1 MFRKKNE
8 QEFMDEANVD
18 SSTNDKEE
26 KKGFFHRKKKEIH
39 LYEDDMGY
47 INDDSDFLE
56 DEYDKELDELQEEEK
71 PKKRK
76 RRFLGRKK
84 KEETEETVSQ
94 TEELTAEDDTQ
105 ESILSDE
112 DAIILQEP
120 EKKKF
125 SKKKLALI
133 CGTAAVI
140 VIAVVFFVIRNMG
153 GTSEGKAYVESV
165 REITG
170 LGTAGGANN
179 RYTGTVDAESSWK
192 ITLQSDMSV
201 EKRYVNVGD
210 QVKKGDKLFKYN
222 TQELKLSKEKK
233 ELEQETL
240 QNEISQLTKD
250 ISSYQSDL
258 KSASASEKI
267 QLQTQILTA
276 QTTIKKDQYTI
287 KTNKETIKTLEKNIK
302 DATVK
307 SKMNGLV
314 KKVNSSLESS
324 SSSSDDSADDSSDSG
339 DGSSDDS
346 TYMTILAVG
355 NYRIKGTVSETNV
368 GSLNEG
374 DPVIVRSRV
383 DDSKTWKGTI
393 SSIKT
398 DTTADDTADD
408 SSSDYSDSSDDT
420 NTGETASKYNFYVKL
435 DDDKD
440 LMMGQHVLVEPDNG
454 QDEKKDG
461 MWLPSAYIRKDHNK
475 YYVWLDSH
483 NKLKLHEIKVGEYDE
498 NLDEYEVKSGLKTS
512 DYIACDDSA
521 LKEGMKVTKV
531 SPEDSTSNYG
541 EDQTSDGAET
551 FGADDYDAS
560 DEGDTSDYGIDTYD
574 SGDDGSV
581 DDSVDSDSDSLDTD
595 SDSSDSADS
604 GTSDSDIAD
613 FGE

>member
-1 MFRKKNE
+1 MFRKKNG
-8 QEFMDEANVD
+8 QEFMDETNLD

-26 KKGFFHRKKKEIH
+26 KKGFFHRKKKKEIN

-47 INDDSDFLE
+47 IEDDSNFDE
-56 DEYDKELDELQEEEK
+56 DEYDKELEELQEEEK
-71 PKKRK
+71 PEKKRG
-76 RRFLGRKK
+76 FFHRKK
-84 KEETEETVSQ
+84 KEEEKSGGTEKLEGTK
-94 TEELTAEDDTQ
+94 EEE
-105 ESILSDE
+105 ESLLSDD

-140 VIAVVFFVIRNMG
+140 VIAVVFFVIRNIG

-179 RYTGTVDAESSWK
+179 RYTGTVDAEKSWK
-192 ITLQSDMSV
+192 ITLQSDLSV

-222 TQELKLSKEKK
+222 TQLKLSKEKK

-240 QNEISQLTKD
+240 QNEITQLTKD
-250 ISSYQSDL
+250 IKSYQSDL

-287 KTNKETIKTLEKNIK
+287 KSNKESIKLLEKNIK

-314 KKVNSSLESS
+314 KKVNASLET
-324 SSSSDDSADDSSDSG
+324 SSSDDSSDDGSDSG

-346 TYMTILAVG
+346 SYMTILAVG

-368 GSLNEG
+368 WSLNEG

-383 DDSKTWKGTI
+383 DNSQTWKGTI

-398 DTTADDTADD
+398 DTTADDTSD
-408 SSSDYSDSSDDT
+408 SSSDYSDGYTDDESS
-420 NTGETASKYNFYVKL
+420 TGETASKYNFYVKL
-435 DDDKD
+435 DNDKD
-440 LMMGQHVLVEPDNG
+440 LMMGQHVLIEQDNG
-454 QDEKKDG
+454 QDEQKEG
-461 MWLPSAYIRKDHNK
+461 MWLPSAYIKKNNNK

-483 NKLKLHEIKVGEYDE
+483 NKLKLHEIQVGEYDE

-512 DYIACDDSA
+512 DYIACDDST

-531 SPEDSTSNYG
+531 SPEDNTSGYG
-541 EDQTSDGAET
+541 DEQENDDAES
-551 FGADDYDAS
+551 FGSDAS
-560 DEGDTSDYGIDTYD
+560 EDTSDVGEDYSDYSDSADTYD
-574 SGDDGSV
+574 SSDDGSL
-581 DDSVDSDSDSLDTD
+581 SDGADFG
-595 SDSSDSADS
+595 SDSSDSGNS

>member
-1 MFRKKNE
+1 MFRKKNG
-8 QEFMDEANVD
+8 QEFMDERNVD
-18 SSTNDKEE
+18 SSVNDKEE
-26 KKGFFHRKKKEIH
+26 KKGFFHRRKKKEIN

-47 INDDSDFLE
+47 IEEDGDFSE
-56 DEYDKELDELQEEEK
+56 EEYDKELDELQEDEK
-71 PKKRK
+71 PEKRK
-76 RRFLGRKK
+76 RRFWHRKK
-84 KEETEETVSQ
+84 EDTSEEAQ
-94 TEELTAEDDTQ
+94 TEDLAEEHHDEDGF
-105 ESILSDE
+105 LSDE

-170 LGTAGGANN
+170 LGTAAGANN
-179 RYTGTVDAESSWK
+179 RYTGTVDAEKSWK
-192 ITLQSDMSV
+192 ITLQSDLSV

-240 QNEISQLTKD
+240 QNEITQLTKD
-250 ISSYQSDL
+250 IKSYQSDL

-287 KTNKETIKTLEKNIK
+287 KSNKESIKLLEKNIK

-314 KKVNSSLESS
+314 KKVNASLET
-324 SSSSDDSADDSSDSG
+324 SSSDDSSDDGSDSG

-346 TYMTILAVG
+346 SYMTILAVG

-368 GSLNEG
+368 WSLNEG

-383 DDSKTWKGTI
+383 DNSQTWKGTI

-398 DTTADDTADD
+398 DTTADDTSD
-408 SSSDYSDSSDDT
+408 SSSDYSDGYTDDESS
-420 NTGETASKYNFYVKL
+420 TGETASKYNFYVKL
-435 DDDKD
+435 DNDKD
-440 LMMGQHVLVEPDNG
+440 LMMGQHVLIEQDNG
-454 QDEKKDG
+454 QDEQKEG
-461 MWLPSAYIRKDHNK
+461 MWLPSAYIKKNNNK

-483 NKLKLHEIKVGEYDE
+483 NKLKLHEIQVGEYDE

-512 DYIACDDSA
+512 DYIACDDST

-531 SPEDSTSNYG
+531 SPEDNTSGYG
-541 EDQTSDGAET
+541 DEQENDDAES
-551 FGADDYDAS
+551 FGSDAS
-560 DEGDTSDYGIDTYD
+560 EDTSDVGEDYSDYSDSADTYD
-574 SGDDGSV
+574 SSDDGSL
-581 DDSVDSDSDSLDTD
+581 SDGADFG
-595 SDSSDSADS
+595 SDSSDSGNS

>member
-1 MFRKKNE
+1 MFRKKNG
-8 QEFMDEANVD
+8 QEFMDETNLD

-26 KKGFFHRKKKEIH
+26 KKGFFHRKKKKEIN

-47 INDDSDFLE
+47 IEDDSNFDE
-56 DEYDKELDELQEEEK
+56 DEYDKELEELQEEEK
-71 PKKRK
+71 PEKKRG
-76 RRFLGRKK
+76 FFHRKK
-84 KEETEETVSQ
+84 KEEEKSGGTEKLEGTK
-94 TEELTAEDDTQ
+94 EEE
-105 ESILSDE
+105 ESLLSDD

-140 VIAVVFFVIRNMG
+140 VIAVVFFVIRNIG

-179 RYTGTVDAESSWK
+179 RYTGTVDAEKSWK
-192 ITLQSDMSV
+192 ITLQSDLSV

-210 QVKKGDKLFKYN
+210 QVKKGDKLYKYN

-240 QNEISQLTKD
+240 QNEITQLTKD
-250 ISSYQSDL
+250 IKSYQSDL

-287 KTNKETIKTLEKNIK
+287 KSNKESIKLLEKNIK

-314 KKVNSSLESS
+314 KKVNASLET
-324 SSSSDDSADDSSDSG
+324 SSSDDSSDDGSDSG

-346 TYMTILAVG
+346 SYMTILAVG

-368 GSLNEG
+368 WSLNEG

-383 DDSKTWKGTI
+383 DNSQTWKGTI

-398 DTTADDTADD
+398 DTTADDTSD
-408 SSSDYSDSSDDT
+408 SSSDYSDGYTDDESS
-420 NTGETASKYNFYVKL
+420 TGETASKYNFYVKL
-435 DDDKD
+435 DNDKD
-440 LMMGQHVLVEPDNG
+440 LMMGQHVLIEQDNG
-454 QDEKKDG
+454 QDEQKEG
-461 MWLPSAYIRKDHNK
+461 MWLPSAYIKKNNIKYFHRIKMPFFRQSAFTSCTVNSPKWNKDAASAAEQPVSWNASAK
-475 YYVWLDSH
+475 SSSLPAPPLAKTGMETASQTAFSMGKSKPSFVPSASIEFKQISPAPSCSH
-483 NKLKLHEIKVGEYDE
+483 CFTQSIKSKCIST
-498 NLDEYEVKSGLKTS
+498 LAPLMKTVH
-512 DYIACDDSA
+512 
-521 LKEGMKVTKV
+521 LW
-531 SPEDSTSNYG
+531 SPIFFASMPT
-541 EDQTSDGAET
+541 QTH
-551 FGADDYDAS
+551 
-560 DEGDTSDYGIDTYD
+560 
-574 SGDDGSV
+574 
-581 DDSVDSDSDSLDTD
+581 
-595 SDSSDSADS
+595 
-604 GTSDSDIAD
+604 
-613 FGE
+613 

>member
-1 MFRKKNE
+1 MFRKKNG
-8 QEFMDEANVD
+8 QEFMDETNLD

-26 KKGFFHRKKKEIH
+26 KKGFFHRKKKKEIN

-47 INDDSDFLE
+47 IEDDSNFDE
-56 DEYDKELDELQEEEK
+56 DEYDKELEELQEEEK
-71 PKKRK
+71 PEKKRG
-76 RRFLGRKK
+76 FFHRKK
-84 KEETEETVSQ
+84 KEEEKSGGTEKLEGTK
-94 TEELTAEDDTQ
+94 EEE
-105 ESILSDE
+105 ESLLSDD

-140 VIAVVFFVIRNMG
+140 VIAVVFFVIRNIG

-179 RYTGTVDAESSWK
+179 RYTGTVDAEKSWK
-192 ITLQSDMSV
+192 ITLQSDLSV

-240 QNEISQLTKD
+240 QNEITQLTKD
-250 ISSYQSDL
+250 IKSYQSDL

-287 KTNKETIKTLEKNIK
+287 KSNKESIKLLEKNIK

-314 KKVNSSLESS
+314 KKVNASLET
-324 SSSSDDSADDSSDSG
+324 SSSDDSSDDGSDSG

-346 TYMTILAVG
+346 SYMTILAVG

-368 GSLNEG
+368 WSLNEG

-383 DDSKTWKGTI
+383 DNSQTWKGTI

-398 DTTADDTADD
+398 DTTADDTSD
-408 SSSDYSDSSDDT
+408 SSSDNSDDESS
-420 NTGETASKYNFYVKL
+420 TGETASKYNFYVKL
-435 DDDKD
+435 DNDKD
-440 LMMGQHVLVEPDNG
+440 LMMGQHVLIEQDNG
-454 QDEKKDG
+454 QDEQKEG
-461 MWLPSAYIRKDHNK
+461 MWLPSAYIKKNNNK

-483 NKLKLHEIKVGEYDE
+483 NKLKLHEIQVGEYDE

-512 DYIACDDSA
+512 DYIACDDST

-531 SPEDSTSNYG
+531 SPEDNTSGYG
-541 EDQTSDGAET
+541 DEQENDDAES
-551 FGADDYDAS
+551 FGSDAS
-560 DEGDTSDYGIDTYD
+560 EDTSDVGEDYSDYSDSADTYD
-574 SGDDGSV
+574 SSDDGSL
-581 DDSVDSDSDSLDTD
+581 SDGADFG
-595 SDSSDSADS
+595 SDSSDSGNS

>member
-1 MFRKKNE
+1 MFRKKNG
-8 QEFMDEANVD
+8 QEFMDELNAD
-18 SSTNDKEE
+18 SSVNDKEE
-26 KKGFFHRKKKEIH
+26 KKGFFHRRKKKEIN

-47 INDDSDFLE
+47 IEEDGDFSE
-56 DEYDKELDELQEEEK
+56 EEYDKELDELQEDEK
-71 PKKRK
+71 PEKRK
-76 RRFLGRKK
+76 RRFWHRKK
-84 KEETEETVSQ
+84 EDTPEEAQ
-94 TEELTAEDDTQ
+94 TEDLAEEHHDEDGF
-105 ESILSDE
+105 LSDE

-140 VIAVVFFVIRNMG
+140 VIAVVFFVIRNIG

-179 RYTGTVDAESSWK
+179 RYTGTVDAEKSWK
-192 ITLQSDMSV
+192 ITLQSDLSV

-240 QNEISQLTKD
+240 QNEITQLTKD
-250 ISSYQSDL
+250 IKSYQSDL

-287 KTNKETIKTLEKNIK
+287 KSNKESIKLLEKNIK

-314 KKVNSSLESS
+314 KKVNASLET
-324 SSSSDDSADDSSDSG
+324 SSSDDSSDDGSDSG

-346 TYMTILAVG
+346 SYMTILAVG

-368 GSLNEG
+368 WSLNEG

-383 DDSKTWKGTI
+383 DNSQTWKGTI

-398 DTTADDTADD
+398 DTTADDTSD
-408 SSSDYSDSSDDT
+408 SSSDYSDGYTDDESS
-420 NTGETASKYNFYVKL
+420 TGETASKYNFYVKL
-435 DDDKD
+435 DNDKD
-440 LMMGQHVLVEPDNG
+440 LMMGQHVLIEQDNG
-454 QDEKKDG
+454 QDEQKEG
-461 MWLPSAYIRKDHNK
+461 MWLPSAYIKKNNNK

-483 NKLKLHEIKVGEYDE
+483 NKLKLHEIQVGEYDE

-512 DYIACDDSA
+512 DYIACDDST

-531 SPEDSTSNYG
+531 SPEDNTSGYG
-541 EDQTSDGAET
+541 DEQENDDAES
-551 FGADDYDAS
+551 FGSDAS
-560 DEGDTSDYGIDTYD
+560 EDTSDVGEDYSDYSDSADTYD
-574 SGDDGSV
+574 SSDDESL
-581 DDSVDSDSDSLDTD
+581 SDGADFG
-595 SDSSDSADS
+595 SDSSDSGNS

>member
-1 MFRKKNE
+1 MFRKKNG
-8 QEFMDEANVD
+8 QEFMDETNLD

-26 KKGFFHRKKKEIH
+26 KKGFFHRKKKKEIN

-47 INDDSDFLE
+47 IEDDSNFDE
-56 DEYDKELDELQEEEK
+56 DEYDKELEELQEEEK
-71 PKKRK
+71 PEKKRG
-76 RRFLGRKK
+76 FFHRKK
-84 KEETEETVSQ
+84 KEEEKSGGTEKLEGTK
-94 TEELTAEDDTQ
+94 EEE
-105 ESILSDE
+105 ESLLSDD

-140 VIAVVFFVIRNMG
+140 VIAVVFFVIRNIG

-179 RYTGTVDAESSWK
+179 RYTGTVDAEKSWK
-192 ITLQSDMSV
+192 ITLQSDLSV

-233 ELEQETL
+233 ELE
-240 QNEISQLTKD
+240 NEITQLTKD
-250 ISSYQSDL
+250 IKSYQSDL

-287 KTNKETIKTLEKNIK
+287 KSNKESIKLLEKNIK

-314 KKVNSSLESS
+314 KKVNASLET
-324 SSSSDDSADDSSDSG
+324 SSSDDSSDDGSDSG

-346 TYMTILAVG
+346 SYMTILAVG

-368 GSLNEG
+368 WSLNEG

-383 DDSKTWKGTI
+383 DNSQTWKGTI

-398 DTTADDTADD
+398 DTTADDTSD
-408 SSSDYSDSSDDT
+408 SSSDYSDGYTDDESS
-420 NTGETASKYNFYVKL
+420 TGETASKYNFYVKL
-435 DDDKD
+435 DNDKD
-440 LMMGQHVLVEPDNG
+440 LMMGQHVLIEQDNG
-454 QDEKKDG
+454 QDEQKEG
-461 MWLPSAYIRKDHNK
+461 MWLPSAYIKKNNNK

-483 NKLKLHEIKVGEYDE
+483 NKLKLHEIQVGEYDE

-512 DYIACDDSA
+512 DYIACDDST

-531 SPEDSTSNYG
+531 SPEDNTSGYG
-541 EDQTSDGAET
+541 DEQENDDAES
-551 FGADDYDAS
+551 FGSDAS
-560 DEGDTSDYGIDTYD
+560 EDTSDVGEDYSDYSDSADTYD
-574 SGDDGSV
+574 SSDDESL
-581 DDSVDSDSDSLDTD
+581 SDGADFG
-595 SDSSDSADS
+595 SDSSDSGNS

>member
-1 MFRKKNE
+1 MFRKKNG
-8 QEFMDEANVD
+8 QEFMDETNLD

-26 KKGFFHRKKKEIH
+26 KKGFFHRKKKKEIN

-47 INDDSDFLE
+47 IEDDSNFDE
-56 DEYDKELDELQEEEK
+56 DEYDKELEELQEEEK
-71 PKKRK
+71 PEKKRG
-76 RRFLGRKK
+76 FFHRKK
-84 KEETEETVSQ
+84 KEEEKSGGTEKLEGTK
-94 TEELTAEDDTQ
+94 EEE
-105 ESILSDE
+105 ESLLSDD

-140 VIAVVFFVIRNMG
+140 VIAVVFFVIRNIG

-165 REITG
+165 RDITG

-179 RYTGTVDAESSWK
+179 RYTGTVDAEKSWK
-192 ITLQSDMSV
+192 ITLQSDLSV

-240 QNEISQLTKD
+240 QNEITQLTK
-250 ISSYQSDL
+250 DL

-287 KTNKETIKTLEKNIK
+287 KSNKESIKLLEKNIK

-314 KKVNSSLESS
+314 KKVNASLET
-324 SSSSDDSADDSSDSG
+324 SSSDDSSDDGSDSG

-346 TYMTILAVG
+346 SYMTILAVG

-368 GSLNEG
+368 WSLNEG

-383 DDSKTWKGTI
+383 DNSQTWKGTI

-398 DTTADDTADD
+398 DTTADDTSD
-408 SSSDYSDSSDDT
+408 SSSDYSDGYTDDESS
-420 NTGETASKYNFYVKL
+420 TGETASKYNFYVKL
-435 DDDKD
+435 DNDKD
-440 LMMGQHVLVEPDNG
+440 LMMGQHVLIEQDNG
-454 QDEKKDG
+454 QDEQKEG
-461 MWLPSAYIRKDHNK
+461 MWLPSAYIKKNNNK

-483 NKLKLHEIKVGEYDE
+483 NKLKLHEIQVGEYDE

-512 DYIACDDSA
+512 DYIACDDST

-531 SPEDSTSNYG
+531 SPEDNTSGYG
-541 EDQTSDGAET
+541 DEQENDDAES
-551 FGADDYDAS
+551 FGSDAS
-560 DEGDTSDYGIDTYD
+560 EDTSDVGEDYSDYSDSADTYD
-574 SGDDGSV
+574 SSDDGSL
-581 DDSVDSDSDSLDTD
+581 SDGADFG
-595 SDSSDSADS
+595 SDSSDSGNS

>member
-1 MFRKKNE
+1 MFRKKNG

-18 SSTNDKEE
+18 SSTNENEE
-26 KKGFFHRKKKEIH
+26 KKGFFHRKKKQEIN

-47 INDDSDFLE
+47 IDDDSDFLD
-56 DEYDKELDELQEEEK
+56 DEYDKELEELQEEDK
-71 PKKRK
+71 PKKK
-76 RRFLGRKK
+76 RGFFHRKK
-84 KEETEETVSQ
+84 KDKEEESGKTEI
-94 TEELTAEDDTQ
+94 LEDSTNEQD
-105 ESILSDE
+105 SLLSDD

-170 LGTAGGANN
+170 LGTAAGANN
-179 RYTGTVDAESSWK
+179 RYTGTVDAEKSWK

-210 QVKKGDKLFKYN
+210 QVKKGDKLFRYN

-233 ELEQETL
+233 QLEQETL
-240 QNEISQLTKD
+240 QNEINQLTKD
-250 ISSYQSDL
+250 IKSYQSDL

-287 KTNKETIKTLEKNIK
+287 KSNKETIKTLEKNIK

-314 KKVNSSLESS
+314 KKVNASLEN
-324 SSSSDDSADDSSDSG
+324 SSSDDSSDDGSADSG

-346 TYMTILAVG
+346 SYMTILAVG

-368 GSLNEG
+368 WSLNEG

-383 DDSKTWKGTI
+383 DDSQTWKGTI

-398 DTTADDTADD
+398 DTTADD
-408 SSSDYSDSSDDT
+408 SSSDGSSDSDGYTDDGST
-420 NTGETASKYNFYVKL
+420 SGETASKYNFYVKL
-435 DDDKD
+435 DDDKG
-440 LMMGQHVLVEPDNG
+440 LMMGQHVLIEQDNG
-454 QDEKKDG
+454 QDEHKDG
-461 MWLPSAYIRKDHNK
+461 MWLPSAYIKKDNNK

-483 NKLKLHEIKVGEYDE
+483 NKLKLHEITVGEYDE
-498 NLDEYEVKSGLKTS
+498 NLDEYEVKDGLKTS
-512 DYIACDDSA
+512 DYIACDDST

-531 SPEDSTSNYG
+531 SPEDSTSGYG
-541 EDQTSDGAET
+541 DEQTSDGAET
-551 FGADDYDAS
+551 MGSDGTDSSDGGDAS
-560 DEGDTSDYGIDTYD
+560 DDGVDTYD
-574 SGDDGSV
+574 AGSDGSV
-581 DDSVDSDSDSLDTD
+581 DSGSDNNSDSG
-595 SDSSDSADS
+595 DS

>member
-1 MFRKKNE
+1 M
-8 QEFMDEANVD
+8 NVYATESIRNVVLLGHGGCGKTSLIESMAFTTGIIKRVRTVTEGGTVSD
-18 SSTNDKEE
+18 YDKEE
-26 KKGFFHRKKKEIH
+26 VKRKFSIQSSVIPLEVDGVKVNLLDTPGFFDFSGEV
-39 LYEDDMGY
+39 YE
-47 INDDSDFLE
+47 
-56 DEYDKELDELQEEEK
+56 
-71 PKKRK
+71 
-76 RRFLGRKK
+76 
-84 KEETEETVSQ
+84 
-94 TEELTAEDDTQ
+94 A
-105 ESILSDE
+105 LSVADG
-112 DAIILQEP
+112 AIIVINGKSGVEV
-120 EKKKF
+120 
-125 SKKKLALI
+125 
-133 CGTAAVI
+133 GTRKSFEFCAKRGIPVI
-140 VIAVVFFVIRNMG
+140 

-170 LGTAGGANN
+170 LGTAAGANN

-192 ITLQSDMSV
+192 INLQSDMSV

-240 QNEISQLTKD
+240 QNEINQLTKD

-258 KSASASEKI
+258 KSASATEKI

-314 KKVNSSLESS
+314 KKINSSLESS
-324 SSSSDDSADDSSDSG
+324 SSSGDDSSDDGSDSG

-355 NYRIKGTVSETNV
+355 NYRIKGKVSETNV
-368 GSLNEG
+368 NSLNEG

-383 DDSKTWKGTI
+383 DDSQTWKGTI

-398 DTTADDTADD
+398 DATADD
-408 SSSDYSDSSDDT
+408 STESSDEMAYDDSSDGS
-420 NTGETASKYNFYVKL
+420 TGETASKYNFYVKL
-435 DDDKD
+435 DDDNG

-461 MWLPSAYIRKDHNK
+461 MWLPAAYIKKSNGK

-483 NKLKLHEIKVGEYDE
+483 NKLKLQEIKVGEYDE
-498 NLDEYEVKSGLKTS
+498 NLDEYEVKSGLKTT
-512 DYIACDDSA
+512 DYIACDDST
-521 LKEGMKVTKV
+521 LKEGMRVTRV
-531 SPEDSTSNYG
+531 APEDSTSDYG
-541 EDQTSDGAET
+541 EEQTSDDAET
-551 FGADDYDAS
+551 FGADDYDS
-560 DEGDTSDYGIDTYD
+560 YEGDTSDYGEDTYD
-574 SGDDGSV
+574 SGYDESIDDGIDAG
-581 DDSVDSDSDSLDTD
+581 DDSFDTE
-595 SDSSDSADS
+595 SDSSDAVDD

>member
-1 MFRKKNE
+1 MFRKKNG
-8 QEFMDEANVD
+8 QEFMDETNLD

-26 KKGFFHRKKKEIH
+26 KKGFFHRKKKKEIN

-47 INDDSDFLE
+47 IGDDSNFDE
-56 DEYDKELDELQEEEK
+56 DEYDKELEELQAEEK
-71 PKKRK
+71 PEKKRG
-76 RRFLGRKK
+76 FFHRKK
-84 KEETEETVSQ
+84 KEEEKSGGTEKLEGTK
-94 TEELTAEDDTQ
+94 EEE
-105 ESILSDE
+105 ESLLSDD

-140 VIAVVFFVIRNMG
+140 VIAVVFFVIRNIG

-179 RYTGTVDAESSWK
+179 RYTGTVDAEKSWK
-192 ITLQSDMSV
+192 ITLQSDLSV

-240 QNEISQLTKD
+240 QNEITQLTKD
-250 ISSYQSDL
+250 IKSYQSDL

-276 QTTIKKDQYTI
+276 QTTIKKNQYTI
-287 KTNKETIKTLEKNIK
+287 KSNKESIKLLEKNIK

-307 SKMNGLV
+307 SKMKGLV
-314 KKVNSSLESS
+314 KKVNASLET
-324 SSSSDDSADDSSDSG
+324 SSSDDSSDDGSDSG

-346 TYMTILAVG
+346 SYMTILAVG
-355 NYRIKGTVSETNV
+355 NYRIKGTVSETNAW
-368 GSLNEG
+368 SLNEG

-383 DDSKTWKGTI
+383 DNSQTWKGTI

-398 DTTADDTADD
+398 DTTADDTSD
-408 SSSDYSDSSDDT
+408 SSSDNSDDESS
-420 NTGETASKYNFYVKL
+420 TGETASKYNFYVKL
-435 DDDKD
+435 DNDKD
-440 LMMGQHVLVEPDNG
+440 LMMGQHVLIEQDNG
-454 QDEKKDG
+454 QDEQKEG
-461 MWLPSAYIRKDHNK
+461 MWLPSAYIKKNNNK

-483 NKLKLHEIKVGEYDE
+483 NKLKLHEIQVGEYDE

-512 DYIACDDSA
+512 DYIACDDST

-531 SPEDSTSNYG
+531 SPEDNTSGYG
-541 EDQTSDGAET
+541 DEQENDDAES
-551 FGADDYDAS
+551 FGSDAS
-560 DEGDTSDYGIDTYD
+560 EDTSDVGEDYSDYSDSADTYD
-574 SGDDGSV
+574 SSDDESL
-581 DDSVDSDSDSLDTD
+581 SDGADFG
-595 SDSSDSADS
+595 SDSSDSGNS

>member
-1 MFRKKNE
+1 MFRKKNG
-8 QEFMDEANVD
+8 QEFMDETNLD
-18 SSTNDKEE
+18 SSTNDEEE
-26 KKGFFHRKKKEIH
+26 KKGFFHRKKKKEIN

-47 INDDSDFLE
+47 IEDDSNFDE
-56 DEYDKELDELQEEEK
+56 DEYDKELEELQEEEK
-71 PKKRK
+71 PEKKWG
-76 RRFLGRKK
+76 FFHRKK
-84 KEETEETVSQ
+84 KEEEKSGSTEKLEGTK
-94 TEELTAEDDTQ
+94 EEE
-105 ESILSDE
+105 ESLLSDD

-140 VIAVVFFVIRNMG
+140 VIAVVFFVIRNIG

-179 RYTGTVDAESSWK
+179 RYTGTVDAEKSWK
-192 ITLQSDMSV
+192 ITLQSDLSV

-240 QNEISQLTKD
+240 QNEITQLTKD
-250 ISSYQSDL
+250 IKSYQSDL

-287 KTNKETIKTLEKNIK
+287 KSNKESIKLLEKNIK

-314 KKVNSSLESS
+314 KKVNASLET
-324 SSSSDDSADDSSDSG
+324 SSSDDSSDDSSDSG

-346 TYMTILAVG
+346 SYMTILAVG
-355 NYRIKGTVSETNV
+355 NYRIKGTVSETNAW
-368 GSLNEG
+368 SLNEG

-383 DDSKTWKGTI
+383 DNSQTWKGTI

-398 DTTADDTADD
+398 DTTADDT
-408 SSSDYSDSSDDT
+408 SDSNSYDIDDGSS
-420 NTGETASKYNFYVKL
+420 TGETASKYNFYVKL
-435 DDDKD
+435 DNDKD
-440 LMMGQHVLVEPDNG
+440 LMMGQHVLIEQDNG
-454 QDEKKDG
+454 QDEQKEG
-461 MWLPSAYIRKDHNK
+461 MWLPSAYIKKSNNK

-483 NKLKLHEIKVGEYDE
+483 NKLKLHEIQVGEYDE

-512 DYIACDDSA
+512 DYIACDDST

-531 SPEDSTSNYG
+531 SPEDNTSGYG
-541 EDQTSDGAET
+541 DEQENDDAES
-551 FGADDYDAS
+551 FGSDAS
-560 DEGDTSDYGIDTYD
+560 EDTSDVGEDYSDYSDSADTYD
-574 SGDDGSV
+574 SSDDESL
-581 DDSVDSDSDSLDTD
+581 SDGADFG
-595 SDSSDSADS
+595 SDSSDSGNS

>member
-1 MFRKKNE
+1 MFRKKNG
-8 QEFMDEANVD
+8 QEFMDETNLD

-26 KKGFFHRKKKEIH
+26 KKGFFHRKKKKEIN

-47 INDDSDFLE
+47 IEDDSNFDE
-56 DEYDKELDELQEEEK
+56 DEYDKELEELQEEEK
-71 PKKRK
+71 PEKKRG
-76 RRFLGRKK
+76 FFHRKK
-84 KEETEETVSQ
+84 KEEEKSGGTEKLEGTK
-94 TEELTAEDDTQ
+94 EEE
-105 ESILSDE
+105 ESLLSDD

-120 EKKKF
+120 EKKF

-140 VIAVVFFVIRNMG
+140 VIAVVFFVIRNIG

-179 RYTGTVDAESSWK
+179 RYTGTVDAEKSWK
-192 ITLQSDMSV
+192 ITLQSDLSV

-240 QNEISQLTKD
+240 QNEITQLTKD
-250 ISSYQSDL
+250 IKSYQSDL

-287 KTNKETIKTLEKNIK
+287 KSNKESIKLLEKNIK

-314 KKVNSSLESS
+314 KKVNASLET
-324 SSSSDDSADDSSDSG
+324 SSSDDSSDDGSDSG

-346 TYMTILAVG
+346 SYMTILAVG

-368 GSLNEG
+368 WSLNEG

-383 DDSKTWKGTI
+383 DNSQTWKGTI

-398 DTTADDTADD
+398 DTTADDTSD
-408 SSSDYSDSSDDT
+408 SNSDYSDGYTDDESS
-420 NTGETASKYNFYVKL
+420 TGETASKYNFYVKL
-435 DDDKD
+435 DNDKD
-440 LMMGQHVLVEPDNG
+440 LMMGQHVLIEQDNG
-454 QDEKKDG
+454 QDEQKEG
-461 MWLPSAYIRKDHNK
+461 MWLPSAYIKKNNNK

-483 NKLKLHEIKVGEYDE
+483 NKLKLHEIQVGEYDE

-512 DYIACDDSA
+512 DYIACDDST

-531 SPEDSTSNYG
+531 SPEDNTSGYGDEQENDDAESFGSDASEDTSDVG
-541 EDQTSDGAET
+541 EDYSDYSDSADTYDNSDDESLSDGAD
-551 FGADDYDAS
+551 FG
-560 DEGDTSDYGIDTYD
+560 
-574 SGDDGSV
+574 
-581 DDSVDSDSDSLDTD
+581 
-595 SDSSDSADS
+595 SDSSDSGNS

>member
-1 MFRKKNE
+1 MFRKKNG
-8 QEFMDEANVD
+8 QEFMDELNAD
-18 SSTNDKEE
+18 SSVNDKEE
-26 KKGFFHRKKKEIH
+26 KKGFFHRRKKKEIN

-47 INDDSDFLE
+47 IAEDGDFSE
-56 DEYDKELDELQEEEK
+56 EEYDKELDELQEDEK
-71 PKKRK
+71 PEKRK
-76 RRFLGRKK
+76 RRFWHRKK
-84 KEETEETVSQ
+84 EDTPEEAQ
-94 TEELTAEDDTQ
+94 TEDLAEEHHDEDGF
-105 ESILSDE
+105 LSDE
-112 DAIILQEP
+112 DAISLQEP

-140 VIAVVFFVIRNMG
+140 VIAVVFFVIRNIG

-170 LGTAGGANN
+170 MGTAGGANN
-179 RYTGTVDAESSWK
+179 RYTGTVDAEKSWK
-192 ITLQSDMSV
+192 ITLQSDLSV

-240 QNEISQLTKD
+240 QNEITQLTKD
-250 ISSYQSDL
+250 IKSYQSDL

-287 KTNKETIKTLEKNIK
+287 KSNKESIKSLEKNIK

-314 KKVNSSLESS
+314 KKVNSSLEN
-324 SSSSDDSADDSSDSG
+324 SSSDDSSDDSSDSG

-346 TYMTILAVG
+346 SYMTILAVG

-368 GSLNEG
+368 WSLNEG

-383 DDSKTWKGTI
+383 DNSQTWKGTI

-398 DTTADDTADD
+398 DTTADDTSD
-408 SSSDYSDSSDDT
+408 SSSDYSDGYTDDGSS
-420 NTGETASKYNFYVKL
+420 TGETASKYNFYVKL
-435 DDDKD
+435 DNDKD
-440 LMMGQHVLVEPDNG
+440 LMMGQHVLIEQDNG
-454 QDEKKDG
+454 QDEQKEG
-461 MWLPSAYIRKDHNK
+461 MWLPSAYIKKNNNK

-483 NKLKLHEIKVGEYDE
+483 NKLKLHEIQVGEYDE

-512 DYIACDDSA
+512 DYIACDDST

-531 SPEDSTSNYG
+531 SPEDNTSGYG
-541 EDQTSDGAET
+541 DEQTNDDAES
-551 FGADDYDAS
+551 FGADDTS
-560 DEGDTSDYGIDTYD
+560 DMGDDTSDFSDSEDTYD
-574 SGDDGSV
+574 NSDDESLS
-581 DDSVDSDSDSLDTD
+581 DDSDSG
-595 SDSSDSADS
+595 SDSSDSGNS

>member
-1 MFRKKNE
+1 MFRKKNG
-8 QEFMDEANVD
+8 QEFMDETNLD

-26 KKGFFHRKKKEIH
+26 KKGFFHRKKKKEIN

-47 INDDSDFLE
+47 IEDDSNFDE
-56 DEYDKELDELQEEEK
+56 DEYDKELEELQEEEK
-71 PKKRK
+71 PEKKRG
-76 RRFLGRKK
+76 FFHRKK
-84 KEETEETVSQ
+84 KEEEKSGGTEKLEGTK
-94 TEELTAEDDTQ
+94 EEE
-105 ESILSDE
+105 ESLLSDD
-112 DAIILQEP
+112 DAIILHEP

-125 SKKKLALI
+125 SKKLALI

-140 VIAVVFFVIRNMG
+140 VIAVVFFVIRNIG

-179 RYTGTVDAESSWK
+179 RYTGTVDAEKSWK
-192 ITLQSDMSV
+192 ITLQSDLSV

-240 QNEISQLTKD
+240 QNEITQLTKD
-250 ISSYQSDL
+250 IKSYQSDL

-287 KTNKETIKTLEKNIK
+287 KSNKESIKLLEKNIK

-314 KKVNSSLESS
+314 KKVNASLET
-324 SSSSDDSADDSSDSG
+324 SSSDDSSDDGSDSG

-346 TYMTILAVG
+346 SYMTILAVG

-368 GSLNEG
+368 WSLNEG

-383 DDSKTWKGTI
+383 DNSQTWKGTI

-398 DTTADDTADD
+398 DTTADDTSD
-408 SSSDYSDSSDDT
+408 SSSDYSDGYTDDESS
-420 NTGETASKYNFYVKL
+420 TGETASKYNFYVKL
-435 DDDKD
+435 DNDKD
-440 LMMGQHVLVEPDNG
+440 LMMGQHVLIEQDNG
-454 QDEKKDG
+454 QDEQKEG
-461 MWLPSAYIRKDHNK
+461 MWLPSAYIKKNNNK

-483 NKLKLHEIKVGEYDE
+483 NKLKLHEIQVGEYDE

-512 DYIACDDSA
+512 DYIACDDST

-531 SPEDSTSNYG
+531 SPEDNTSGYG
-541 EDQTSDGAET
+541 DEQENDDAES
-551 FGADDYDAS
+551 FGSDAS
-560 DEGDTSDYGIDTYD
+560 EDTSDVGEDYSDYSDSADTYD
-574 SGDDGSV
+574 SSDDGSL
-581 DDSVDSDSDSLDTD
+581 SDGADFG
-595 SDSSDSADS
+595 SDSSDSGNS

>member
-1 MFRKKNE
+1 M
-8 QEFMDEANVD
+8 
-18 SSTNDKEE
+18 
-26 KKGFFHRKKKEIH
+26 
-39 LYEDDMGY
+39 
-47 INDDSDFLE
+47 
-56 DEYDKELDELQEEEK
+56 
-71 PKKRK
+71 
-76 RRFLGRKK
+76 
-84 KEETEETVSQ
+84 
-94 TEELTAEDDTQ
+94 
-105 ESILSDE
+105 
-112 DAIILQEP
+112 
-120 EKKKF
+120 
-125 SKKKLALI
+125 
-133 CGTAAVI
+133 
-140 VIAVVFFVIRNMG
+140 IRNIG

-179 RYTGTVDAESSWK
+179 RYTGTVDAEKSWK
-192 ITLQSDMSV
+192 ITLQSDLSV

-240 QNEISQLTKD
+240 QNEITQLTKD
-250 ISSYQSDL
+250 IKSYQSDL

-287 KTNKETIKTLEKNIK
+287 KSNKESIKLLEKNIK

-314 KKVNSSLESS
+314 KKVNASLET
-324 SSSSDDSADDSSDSG
+324 SSSDDSSDDGSDSG

-346 TYMTILAVG
+346 SYMTILAVG

-368 GSLNEG
+368 WSLNEG

-383 DDSKTWKGTI
+383 DNSQTWKGTI

-398 DTTADDTADD
+398 DTTADDTSD
-408 SSSDYSDSSDDT
+408 SSSDYSDGYTDDESS
-420 NTGETASKYNFYVKL
+420 TGETASKYNFYVKL
-435 DDDKD
+435 DNDKD
-440 LMMGQHVLVEPDNG
+440 LMMGQHVLIEQDNG
-454 QDEKKDG
+454 QDEQKEG
-461 MWLPSAYIRKDHNK
+461 MWLPSAYIKKNNNK

-483 NKLKLHEIKVGEYDE
+483 NKLKLHEIQVGEYDE

-512 DYIACDDSA
+512 DYIACDDST

-531 SPEDSTSNYG
+531 SPEDNTSGYG
-541 EDQTSDGAET
+541 DEQENDDAES
-551 FGADDYDAS
+551 FGSDAS
-560 DEGDTSDYGIDTYD
+560 EDTSDVGEDYSDYSDSADTYD
-574 SGDDGSV
+574 SSDDESL
-581 DDSVDSDSDSLDTD
+581 SDGADFG
-595 SDSSDSADS
+595 SDSSDSGNS

>member
-1 MFRKKNE
+1 MFRKKNG
-8 QEFMDEANVD
+8 QEFMDATNLD

-26 KKGFFHRKKKEIH
+26 KKGFFHRKKKEIN

-47 INDDSDFLE
+47 INDDSDFSE
-56 DEYDKELDELQEEEK
+56 DEYDKELEELQEEEK
-71 PKKRK
+71 TKKKK
-76 RRFLGRKK
+76 RRFLRRKK
-84 KEETEETVSQ
+84 DEKEAASQ
-94 TEELTAEDDTQ
+94 TQDLAADKMED
-105 ESILSDE
+105 SILGDD
-112 DAIILQEP
+112 DAIILQES

-170 LGTAGGANN
+170 LGTANGANN

-314 KKVNSSLESS
+314 KKINSSLEST
-324 SSSSDDSADDSSDSG
+324 SSSDSSDDSSDSG

-368 GSLNEG
+368 WSLNEG
-374 DPVIVRSRV
+374 DSVIVRSRV

-398 DTTADDTADD
+398 DTTADDTSSD

-435 DDDKD
+435 DDDTD
-440 LMMGQHVLVEPDNG
+440 LMMGQHVLIEQDNG

-461 MWLPSAYIRKDHNK
+461 MWLPAAYIKKDHNK

-483 NKLKLHEIKVGEYDE
+483 NKLKLHEITVGEYDE
-498 NLDEYEVKSGLKTS
+498 NLDEYEVKSGLKIS
-512 DYIACDDSA
+512 DYIACDDST

-531 SPEDSTSNYG
+531 SPEDNTSGYG
-541 EDQTSDGAET
+541 EDQTSDGS
-551 FGADDYDAS
+551 DYDSYDAS
-560 DEGDTSDYGIDTYD
+560 DEGDTSDYGVDTYD

-581 DDSVDSDSDSLDTD
+581 DDSLDTGSDD
-595 SDSSDSADS
+595 SDSSDS

>member
-1 MFRKKNE
+1 M
-8 QEFMDEANVD
+8 
-18 SSTNDKEE
+18 
-26 KKGFFHRKKKEIH
+26 
-39 LYEDDMGY
+39 
-47 INDDSDFLE
+47 
-56 DEYDKELDELQEEEK
+56 
-71 PKKRK
+71 
-76 RRFLGRKK
+76 
-84 KEETEETVSQ
+84 
-94 TEELTAEDDTQ
+94 
-105 ESILSDE
+105 
-112 DAIILQEP
+112 QEP

-140 VIAVVFFVIRNMG
+140 VIAVVFFVIRNIG

-179 RYTGTVDAESSWK
+179 RYTGTVDAEKSWK
-192 ITLQSDMSV
+192 ITLQSDLSV

-240 QNEISQLTKD
+240 QNEITQLTN
-250 ISSYQSDL
+250 DL

-276 QTTIKKDQYTI
+276 QTTIKKNQYTI
-287 KTNKETIKTLEKNIK
+287 KSNKESIKLLEKNIK

-307 SKMNGLV
+307 SKMKGLV
-314 KKVNSSLESS
+314 KKVNASLET
-324 SSSSDDSADDSSDSG
+324 SSSDDSSDDGSDSG

-346 TYMTILAVG
+346 SYMTILAVG
-355 NYRIKGTVSETNV
+355 NYRIKGTVSETNAW
-368 GSLNEG
+368 SLNEG

-383 DDSKTWKGTI
+383 DNSQTWKGTI

-398 DTTADDTADD
+398 DTTADDTSD
-408 SSSDYSDSSDDT
+408 SSSDNSDGYTDDESS
-420 NTGETASKYNFYVKL
+420 TGETASKYNFYVKL
-435 DDDKD
+435 DNDKD
-440 LMMGQHVLVEPDNG
+440 LMMGQHVLIEQDNG
-454 QDEKKDG
+454 QDEQKEG
-461 MWLPSAYIRKDHNK
+461 MWLPSAYIKKNNNK

-483 NKLKLHEIKVGEYDE
+483 NKLKLHEIQVGEYDE

-512 DYIACDDSA
+512 DYIACDDST

-531 SPEDSTSNYG
+531 SPEDNTSGYG
-541 EDQTSDGAET
+541 DEQENDDAES
-551 FGADDYDAS
+551 FGSDAS
-560 DEGDTSDYGIDTYD
+560 EDTSDVGEDYSDYSDSADTYD
-574 SGDDGSV
+574 SSDDESL
-581 DDSVDSDSDSLDTD
+581 SDGADFG
-595 SDSSDSADS
+595 SDSSDSGNS

>member
-1 MFRKKNE
+1 MFRKKNG
-8 QEFMDEANVD
+8 QEFMDETNLD

-26 KKGFFHRKKKEIH
+26 KKGFFHRKKKKEIN

-47 INDDSDFLE
+47 IEDDSNFDE
-56 DEYDKELDELQEEEK
+56 DEYDKELEELQEEEK
-71 PKKRK
+71 PEKKRG
-76 RRFLGRKK
+76 FFHRKK
-84 KEETEETVSQ
+84 KEEEKSGGTEKLEGTK
-94 TEELTAEDDTQ
+94 EEE
-105 ESILSDE
+105 ESLLSDD

-140 VIAVVFFVIRNMG
+140 VIAVVFFVIRNIG

-179 RYTGTVDAESSWK
+179 RYTGTVDAEKSWK
-192 ITLQSDMSV
+192 ITLQSDLSV

-233 ELEQETL
+233 ELEQETT
-240 QNEISQLTKD
+240 QLTKD
-250 ISSYQSDL
+250 IKSYQSDL

-287 KTNKETIKTLEKNIK
+287 KSNKESIKLLEKNIK

-314 KKVNSSLESS
+314 KKVNASLET
-324 SSSSDDSADDSSDSG
+324 SSSDDSSDDGSDSG

-346 TYMTILAVG
+346 SYMTILAVG

-368 GSLNEG
+368 WSLNEG

-383 DDSKTWKGTI
+383 DNSQTWKGTI

-398 DTTADDTADD
+398 DTTADDTSD
-408 SSSDYSDSSDDT
+408 SSSDYSDGYTDDESS
-420 NTGETASKYNFYVKL
+420 TGETASKYNFYVKL
-435 DDDKD
+435 DNDKD
-440 LMMGQHVLVEPDNG
+440 LMMGQHVLIEQDNG
-454 QDEKKDG
+454 QDEQKEG
-461 MWLPSAYIRKDHNK
+461 MWLPSAYIKKNNNK

-483 NKLKLHEIKVGEYDE
+483 NKLKLHEIQVGEYDE

-512 DYIACDDSA
+512 DYIACDDST

-531 SPEDSTSNYG
+531 SPEDNTSGYG
-541 EDQTSDGAET
+541 DEQENDDAES
-551 FGADDYDAS
+551 FGSDAS
-560 DEGDTSDYGIDTYD
+560 EDTSDVGEDYSDYSDSADTYD
-574 SGDDGSV
+574 SSDDGSL
-581 DDSVDSDSDSLDTD
+581 SDGADFG
-595 SDSSDSADS
+595 SDSSDSGNS

>member
-1 MFRKKNE
+1 M
-8 QEFMDEANVD
+8 
-18 SSTNDKEE
+18 
-26 KKGFFHRKKKEIH
+26 
-39 LYEDDMGY
+39 
-47 INDDSDFLE
+47 
-56 DEYDKELDELQEEEK
+56 
-71 PKKRK
+71 
-76 RRFLGRKK
+76 
-84 KEETEETVSQ
+84 
-94 TEELTAEDDTQ
+94 
-105 ESILSDE
+105 
-112 DAIILQEP
+112 QEP

-140 VIAVVFFVIRNMG
+140 VIAVVFFVIRNIG

-179 RYTGTVDAESSWK
+179 RYTGTVDAEKSWK
-192 ITLQSDMSV
+192 ITLQSDLSV

-240 QNEISQLTKD
+240 QNEITQLTKD
-250 ISSYQSDL
+250 IKSYQSDL

-276 QTTIKKDQYTI
+276 QTTIKKNQYTI
-287 KTNKETIKTLEKNIK
+287 KSNKESIKLLEKNIK

-307 SKMNGLV
+307 SKMKGLV
-314 KKVNSSLESS
+314 KKVNASLET
-324 SSSSDDSADDSSDSG
+324 SSSDDSSDDGSDSG

-346 TYMTILAVG
+346 SYMTILAVG
-355 NYRIKGTVSETNV
+355 NYRIKGTVSETNAW
-368 GSLNEG
+368 SLNEG

-383 DDSKTWKGTI
+383 DNSQTWKGTI

-398 DTTADDTADD
+398 DTTADDTSD
-408 SSSDYSDSSDDT
+408 SSSDNSDDESS
-420 NTGETASKYNFYVKL
+420 TGETASKYNFYVKL
-435 DDDKD
+435 DNDKN
-440 LMMGQHVLVEPDNG
+440 LMMGQHVLIEQDNG
-454 QDEKKDG
+454 QDEQKEG
-461 MWLPSAYIRKDHNK
+461 MWLPSAYIKKNNNK

-483 NKLKLHEIKVGEYDE
+483 NKLKLHEIQVGEYDE
-498 NLDEYEVKSGLKTS
+498 NLDEYEVKNGLKTS
-512 DYIACDDSA
+512 DYIACDDST

-531 SPEDSTSNYG
+531 SPEDNTSGYG
-541 EDQTSDGAET
+541 DEQENDDAES
-551 FGADDYDAS
+551 FGSDAS
-560 DEGDTSDYGIDTYD
+560 EDTSDVGEDYSDYSDSADTYD
-574 SGDDGSV
+574 SSDDESL
-581 DDSVDSDSDSLDTD
+581 SDGADFG
-595 SDSSDSADS
+595 SDSSDSGNS

>member
-1 MFRKKNE
+1 MFRKKNG
-8 QEFMDEANVD
+8 QEFMDETNLD

-26 KKGFFHRKKKEIH
+26 KKGFFHRKKKKEIN

-47 INDDSDFLE
+47 IEDDSNFDE
-56 DEYDKELDELQEEEK
+56 DEYDKELEELQEEEK
-71 PKKRK
+71 PEKKRG
-76 RRFLGRKK
+76 FFHRKK
-84 KEETEETVSQ
+84 KEEEKSGGTEKLEGTK
-94 TEELTAEDDTQ
+94 EEE
-105 ESILSDE
+105 ESLLSDD

-140 VIAVVFFVIRNMG
+140 VIAVVFFVIRNIG

-179 RYTGTVDAESSWK
+179 RYTGTVDAEKSWK
-192 ITLQSDMSV
+192 ITLQSDLSV

-240 QNEISQLTKD
+240 QNEITQLTKD
-250 ISSYQSDL
+250 IKSYQSDL

-287 KTNKETIKTLEKNIK
+287 KSNKESIKLLEKNIK

-314 KKVNSSLESS
+314 KKVNASLET
-324 SSSSDDSADDSSDSG
+324 SSSDDSSDDGSDSG

-346 TYMTILAVG
+346 SYMTILAVG
-355 NYRIKGTVSETNV
+355 NRIKGTVSETNV
-368 GSLNEG
+368 WSLNEG

-383 DDSKTWKGTI
+383 DNSQTWKGTI

-398 DTTADDTADD
+398 DTTADDTSD
-408 SSSDYSDSSDDT
+408 SSSDYSDGYTDDESS
-420 NTGETASKYNFYVKL
+420 TGETASKYNFYVKL
-435 DDDKD
+435 DNDKD
-440 LMMGQHVLVEPDNG
+440 LMMGQHVLIEQDNG
-454 QDEKKDG
+454 QDEQKEG
-461 MWLPSAYIRKDHNK
+461 MWLPSAYIKKNNNK

-483 NKLKLHEIKVGEYDE
+483 NKLKLHEIQVGEYDE

-512 DYIACDDSA
+512 DYIACDDST

-531 SPEDSTSNYG
+531 SPEDNTSGYG
-541 EDQTSDGAET
+541 DEQENDDAES
-551 FGADDYDAS
+551 FGSDAS
-560 DEGDTSDYGIDTYD
+560 EDTSDVGEDYSDYSDSADTYD
-574 SGDDGSV
+574 SSDDGSL
-581 DDSVDSDSDSLDTD
+581 SDGADFG
-595 SDSSDSADS
+595 SDSSDSGNS

>member
-1 MFRKKNE
+1 MFRKKNG

-18 SSTNDKEE
+18 SATNENEE
-26 KKGFFHRKKKEIH
+26 KKGFFHRKKKQEIN

-47 INDDSDFLE
+47 IDDDSDFLD
-56 DEYDKELDELQEEEK
+56 DEYDKELEELQEEDK
-71 PKKRK
+71 PKKK
-76 RRFLGRKK
+76 RGFFHRKK
-84 KEETEETVSQ
+84 KDKEEESGKTEI
-94 TEELTAEDDTQ
+94 LEDSTNEQD
-105 ESILSDE
+105 SLLSDD

-170 LGTAGGANN
+170 LGTAAGANN
-179 RYTGTVDAESSWK
+179 RYTGTVDAEKSWK

-210 QVKKGDKLFKYN
+210 QVKKGDKLFRYN

-233 ELEQETL
+233 QLEQETL
-240 QNEISQLTKD
+240 QNEINQLTKD
-250 ISSYQSDL
+250 IKSYQSDL

-287 KTNKETIKTLEKNIK
+287 KSNKETIKTLEKNIK

-314 KKVNSSLESS
+314 KKVNASLEN
-324 SSSSDDSADDSSDSG
+324 SSSDDSSDDGSADSG

-346 TYMTILAVG
+346 SYMTILAVG

-368 GSLNEG
+368 WSLNEG

-383 DDSKTWKGTI
+383 DDSQTWKGTI

-398 DTTADDTADD
+398 DTTADD
-408 SSSDYSDSSDDT
+408 SSSDGSSDSDGYTDDGST
-420 NTGETASKYNFYVKL
+420 SGETASKYNFYVKL
-435 DDDKD
+435 DDDKG
-440 LMMGQHVLVEPDNG
+440 LMMGQHVLIEQDNG
-454 QDEKKDG
+454 QDEHKDG
-461 MWLPSAYIRKDHNK
+461 MWLPSAYIKKDNNK

-483 NKLKLHEIKVGEYDE
+483 NKLKLHEITVGEYDE
-498 NLDEYEVKSGLKTS
+498 NLDEYEVKDGLKTS
-512 DYIACDDSA
+512 DYIACDDST

-531 SPEDSTSNYG
+531 SPEDSTSGYG
-541 EDQTSDGAET
+541 DEQTSDGAET
-551 FGADDYDAS
+551 MGADGTDSSDGGDAS
-560 DEGDTSDYGIDTYD
+560 DDGVDTYD
-574 SGDDGSV
+574 AGSDGSV
-581 DDSVDSDSDSLDTD
+581 DSGSDNNSDSG
-595 SDSSDSADS
+595 DS

>member
-1 MFRKKNE
+1 MFRKKNG
-8 QEFMDEANVD
+8 QEFMDETNLD

-26 KKGFFHRKKKEIH
+26 KKGFFHRKKKKEIN

-47 INDDSDFLE
+47 IEDDSNFDE
-56 DEYDKELDELQEEEK
+56 DEYDKELEELQAEEK
-71 PKKRK
+71 PEKKRG
-76 RRFLGRKK
+76 FFHRKK
-84 KEETEETVSQ
+84 KEEEKSGGTEKLEGTK
-94 TEELTAEDDTQ
+94 EEE
-105 ESILSDE
+105 ESLLSDD

-140 VIAVVFFVIRNMG
+140 VIAVVFFVIRNIG

-179 RYTGTVDAESSWK
+179 RYTGTVDAEKSWK
-192 ITLQSDMSV
+192 ITLQSDLSV

-240 QNEISQLTKD
+240 QNEITQLTKD
-250 ISSYQSDL
+250 IKSYQSDL

-276 QTTIKKDQYTI
+276 QTTIKKNQYTI
-287 KTNKETIKTLEKNIK
+287 KSNKESIKLLEKNIK

-307 SKMNGLV
+307 SKMKGLV
-314 KKVNSSLESS
+314 KKVNASLET
-324 SSSSDDSADDSSDSG
+324 SSSDDSSDDGSDSG

-346 TYMTILAVG
+346 SYMTILAVG
-355 NYRIKGTVSETNV
+355 NYRIKGTVSETNAW
-368 GSLNEG
+368 SLNEG

-383 DDSKTWKGTI
+383 DNSQTWKGTI

-398 DTTADDTADD
+398 DTTADDTSD
-408 SSSDYSDSSDDT
+408 SSSDNSDDESS
-420 NTGETASKYNFYVKL
+420 TGETASKYNFYVKL
-435 DDDKD
+435 DNDKN
-440 LMMGQHVLVEPDNG
+440 LMMGQHVLIEQDNG
-454 QDEKKDG
+454 QDEQKEG
-461 MWLPSAYIRKDHNK
+461 MWLPSAYIKKNNNK

-483 NKLKLHEIKVGEYDE
+483 NKLKLHEIQVGEYDE

-512 DYIACDDSA
+512 DYIACDDST

-531 SPEDSTSNYG
+531 SPEDNTSGYGDEQENDDAESFGSDVG
-541 EDQTSDGAET
+541 ED
-551 FGADDYDAS
+551 Y
-560 DEGDTSDYGIDTYD
+560 SDYSDSADTYD
-574 SGDDGSV
+574 SSDDESL
-581 DDSVDSDSDSLDTD
+581 SDGADFG
-595 SDSSDSADS
+595 SDSSDSGNS

>member
-1 MFRKKNE
+1 MFRKKNG
-8 QEFMDEANVD
+8 QEFMDETNLD

-26 KKGFFHRKKKEIH
+26 KKGFFHRKKKKEIN

-47 INDDSDFLE
+47 IEDDSNFDE
-56 DEYDKELDELQEEEK
+56 DEYDKELEELQEEEK
-71 PKKRK
+71 PEKKRG
-76 RRFLGRKK
+76 FFHRKK
-84 KEETEETVSQ
+84 KEEEKSGGTEKLEGTK
-94 TEELTAEDDTQ
+94 EEED
-105 ESILSDE
+105 SLLSDD

-140 VIAVVFFVIRNMG
+140 VIAVVFFVIRNIG

-179 RYTGTVDAESSWK
+179 RYTGTVDAEKSWK
-192 ITLQSDMSV
+192 ITLQSDLSV

-240 QNEISQLTKD
+240 QNEITQLTKD
-250 ISSYQSDL
+250 IKSYQSDL

-287 KTNKETIKTLEKNIK
+287 KSNKESIKLLEKNIK

-314 KKVNSSLESS
+314 KKVNASLET
-324 SSSSDDSADDSSDSG
+324 SSSDDSSDDGSDSG

-346 TYMTILAVG
+346 SYMTILAVG

-368 GSLNEG
+368 WSLNEG

-383 DDSKTWKGTI
+383 DNSQTWKGTI

-398 DTTADDTADD
+398 DTTADDTSD
-408 SSSDYSDSSDDT
+408 SSSDYSDGC
-420 NTGETASKYNFYVKL
+420 TGETASKYNFYVKL
-435 DDDKD
+435 DNDKD
-440 LMMGQHVLVEPDNG
+440 LMMGQHVLIEQDNG
-454 QDEKKDG
+454 QDEQKEG
-461 MWLPSAYIRKDHNK
+461 MWLPSAYIKKNNNK

-483 NKLKLHEIKVGEYDE
+483 NKLKLHEIQVGEYDE

-512 DYIACDDSA
+512 DYIACDDST

-531 SPEDSTSNYG
+531 SPEDNTSGYG
-541 EDQTSDGAET
+541 DEQENDDAES
-551 FGADDYDAS
+551 FGSDAS
-560 DEGDTSDYGIDTYD
+560 EDTSDVGEDYSDYSDSADTYD
-574 SGDDGSV
+574 SSDDESL
-581 DDSVDSDSDSLDTD
+581 SDGADFG
-595 SDSSDSADS
+595 SDSSDSGNS

>member
-1 MFRKKNE
+1 MFRKKNG
-8 QEFMDEANVD
+8 QEFMDETNLD

-26 KKGFFHRKKKEIH
+26 KKGFFHRKKKKEIN

-47 INDDSDFLE
+47 IEDDSNFDE
-56 DEYDKELDELQEEEK
+56 DEYDKELEELQEEEK
-71 PKKRK
+71 PEKKRG
-76 RRFLGRKK
+76 FFHRKK
-84 KEETEETVSQ
+84 KEEEKSGGTEKLEGTK
-94 TEELTAEDDTQ
+94 EEE
-105 ESILSDE
+105 ESLLSDD

-120 EKKKF
+120 E
-125 SKKKLALI
+125 KKKLALI

-140 VIAVVFFVIRNMG
+140 VIAVVFFVIRNIG

-179 RYTGTVDAESSWK
+179 RYTGTVDAEKSWK
-192 ITLQSDMSV
+192 ITLQSDLSV

-240 QNEISQLTKD
+240 QNEITQLTKD
-250 ISSYQSDL
+250 IKSYQSDL

-287 KTNKETIKTLEKNIK
+287 KSNKESIKLLEKNIK

-314 KKVNSSLESS
+314 KKVNASLET
-324 SSSSDDSADDSSDSG
+324 SSSDDSSDDGSDSG

-346 TYMTILAVG
+346 SYMTILAVG

-368 GSLNEG
+368 WSLNEG

-383 DDSKTWKGTI
+383 DNSQTWKGTI

-398 DTTADDTADD
+398 DTTADDTSD
-408 SSSDYSDSSDDT
+408 SSSDYSDGYTDDESS
-420 NTGETASKYNFYVKL
+420 TGETASKYNFYVKL
-435 DDDKD
+435 DNDKD
-440 LMMGQHVLVEPDNG
+440 LMMGQHVLIEQDNG
-454 QDEKKDG
+454 QDEQKEG
-461 MWLPSAYIRKDHNK
+461 MWLPSAYIKKNNNK

-483 NKLKLHEIKVGEYDE
+483 NKLKLHEIQVGEYDE
-498 NLDEYEVKSGLKTS
+498 NLDEYEVKSSLKTS
-512 DYIACDDSA
+512 DYIACDDST

-531 SPEDSTSNYG
+531 SPEDNTSGYG
-541 EDQTSDGAET
+541 DEQENDDAES
-551 FGADDYDAS
+551 FGSDAS
-560 DEGDTSDYGIDTYD
+560 EDTSDVGEDYSDYSDSADTYD
-574 SGDDGSV
+574 SSDDGSL
-581 DDSVDSDSDSLDTD
+581 SDGADFG
-595 SDSSDSADS
+595 SDSSDSGNS

>member
-1 MFRKKNE
+1 MFRKKNG
-8 QEFMDEANVD
+8 QEFMDETNLD

-26 KKGFFHRKKKEIH
+26 KKGFFHRKKKKEIN

-47 INDDSDFLE
+47 IEDDSNFDE
-56 DEYDKELDELQEEEK
+56 DEYDKELEELQEEEK
-71 PKKRK
+71 PEKKRG
-76 RRFLGRKK
+76 FFHRKK
-84 KEETEETVSQ
+84 KEEEKSGGTEKLEGTK
-94 TEELTAEDDTQ
+94 EEE
-105 ESILSDE
+105 ESLLSDD

-140 VIAVVFFVIRNMG
+140 VIAVVFFVIRNIG

-179 RYTGTVDAESSWK
+179 RYTGTVDAEKSWK
-192 ITLQSDMSV
+192 ITLQSDLSV

-240 QNEISQLTKD
+240 QNEITQLTKD
-250 ISSYQSDL
+250 IKSYQSDL

-287 KTNKETIKTLEKNIK
+287 KSNKESIKLLEKNIK

-314 KKVNSSLESS
+314 KKVNASLET
-324 SSSSDDSADDSSDSG
+324 SSSDDSSDDGSDSG

-346 TYMTILAVG
+346 SYMTILAVG

-368 GSLNEG
+368 WSLNEG

-383 DDSKTWKGTI
+383 DNSQTWKGTI

-398 DTTADDTADD
+398 DTTADDTSD
-408 SSSDYSDSSDDT
+408 SSSDYTDDESS
-420 NTGETASKYNFYVKL
+420 TGETASKYNFYVKL
-435 DDDKD
+435 DNDKD
-440 LMMGQHVLVEPDNG
+440 LMMGQHVLIEQDNG
-454 QDEKKDG
+454 QDEQKEG
-461 MWLPSAYIRKDHNK
+461 MWLPSAYIKKNNNK

-483 NKLKLHEIKVGEYDE
+483 NKLKLHEIQVGEYDE

-512 DYIACDDSA
+512 DYIACDDST

-531 SPEDSTSNYG
+531 SPEDNTSGYG
-541 EDQTSDGAET
+541 DEQENDDAES
-551 FGADDYDAS
+551 FGSDAS
-560 DEGDTSDYGIDTYD
+560 EDTSDVGEDYSDYSDSADTYD
-574 SGDDGSV
+574 SSDDGSL
-581 DDSVDSDSDSLDTD
+581 SDGADFG
-595 SDSSDSADS
+595 SDSSDSGNS